1 MSKAIPE
8 DSYIPTV
15 NFYFNND
22 KKSAP
27 APKNFD
33 DLQIDEIATVAVKG
47 KVTSIRHDSNGK
59 SFEITIDKVKLTFS
73 DSNPMGVGEALE
85 KIKKERSA

>member
-22 KKSAP
+22 KKSAK

-59 SFEITIDKVKLTFS
+59 SFEITIDKVKIAIP
-73 DSNPMGVGEALE
+73 DSKPMGVGEGLT
-85 KIKKERSA
+85 KIQEERKT

>member
-1 MSKAIPE
+1 MSKVTPE
-8 DSYIPTV
+8 VSYIPTV

-47 KVTSIRHDSNGK
+47 KVTSIRHDSDGK
-59 SFEITIDKVKLTFS
+59 AFEITIDKVKLTLS
-73 DSNPMGVGEALE
+73 DSNPMGVGEGLS
-85 KIKKERSA
+85 KIQEARKT